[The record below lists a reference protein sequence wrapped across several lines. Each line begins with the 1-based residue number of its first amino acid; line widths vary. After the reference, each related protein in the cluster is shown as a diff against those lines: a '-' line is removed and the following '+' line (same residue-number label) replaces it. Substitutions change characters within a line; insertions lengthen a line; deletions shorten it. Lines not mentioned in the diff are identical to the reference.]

1 MDSKLKPEHLDR
13 PLVVGCRIAY
23 KPLPLTKNSRWRV
36 WASCLWDKVK
46 TRHCCGAALKKTWF
60 PLGFKAEPRVL
71 LVFQRMKCNQVLC
84 RCRES
89 GSAISP
95 PAACGGTPHDEVL
108 TWSLKPPVNHGA
120 SEDVRL
126 FGFHLI
132 LILDPALI
140 PELEGQRSFT

>member
-1 MDSKLKPEHLDR
+1 MDPKLKPEHLDR

-23 KPLPLTKNSRWRV
+23 KPLPLTKKSRWRV
-36 WASCLWDKVK
+36 WASFFAVWDKVK

-60 PLGFKAEPRVL
+60 PLGFNAEPRVL
-71 LVFQRMKCNQVLC
+71 LVFQRMKCNQVLH

-89 GSAISP
+89 GSAISL
-95 PAACGGTPHDEVL
+95 PAACGGTPRDEVL
-108 TWSLKPPVNHGA
+108 TWSLKPHGA
-120 SEDVRL
+120 SEDVCL